1 MTMTSTNGNDY
12 MFRRVHQDSVR
23 LVVQHWLWTHRL
35 RYALHNMIP
44 KQTEH
49 LRIADIGTANA
60 VWILELLPLMP
71 PTTQFDGFDISAD
84 YFPAKDWFPA
94 NVSPDVVDA
103 FAAVPEHL
111 VGKYDVVHIRAFV
124 VIVRDNDPMRLLS
137 NLIKMLSK
145 SLQSPRRMHRLPFR
159 PP

>member
-1 MTMTSTNGNDY
+1 
-12 MFRRVHQDSVR
+12 
-23 LVVQHWLWTHRL
+23 
-35 RYALHNMIP
+35 MIP

-84 YFPAKDWFPA
+84 YFPAKEWLPA
-94 NVSPDVVDA
+94 NVSLDVVDA

-124 VIVRDNDPMRLLS
+124 VIVRNNDPMRLLS

-145 SLQSPRRMHRLPFR
+145 SLQSPCHMHRLPFR